1 MLCRGGA
8 SCERDFQH
16 CWFPILS
23 SRSLFPV
30 RASDAC
36 ACPASFFI
44 LSPNVFLVWGS
55 EARCSR
61 APSPTVCS
69 AGHGRCSR
77 GAWEM
82 RRKNSG
88 SFVAAVLGLLFV
100 GRCGPPQ
107 LVSSP
112 KGGGSAAG
120 GLCVCL
126 GEPFCWWLVQGRG
139 CACASYLNPF
149 ARGIFRGG
157 VNMGWMKSGANR
169 WAGHPSPLDCSSK
182 CPRGRVG
189 SR

>member
-8 SCERDFQH
+8 SCERDFQQ

-30 RASDAC
+30 RASGAC

-44 LSPNVFLVWGS
+44 LLPDGFLVWGS

-120 GLCVCL
+120 GFCVFAWASL
-126 GEPFCWWLVQGRG
+126 FVGGWFKGVVARVLPTSTLSRGENFG
-139 CACASYLNPF
+139 
-149 ARGIFRGG
+149 
-157 VNMGWMKSGANR
+157 
-169 WAGHPSPLDCSSK
+169 
-182 CPRGRVG
+182 VG
-189 SR
+189 SIWDG